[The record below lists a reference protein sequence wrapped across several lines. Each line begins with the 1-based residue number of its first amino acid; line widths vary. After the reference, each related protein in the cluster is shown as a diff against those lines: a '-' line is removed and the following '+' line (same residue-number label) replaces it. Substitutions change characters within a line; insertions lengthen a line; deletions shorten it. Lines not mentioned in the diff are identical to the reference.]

1 MTKSQVRDLFNLWN
15 DALATLDSTK
25 VADRY
30 SKCAVLLPTLSNIP
44 RNTRE
49 LLIDYF
55 NTLLLK
61 KPQAVILSGDIIIGE
76 NWCQDVGIYEF
87 TLRSSETKVRCRYT
101 FFYVF
106 EDGEWKIAHH
116 HSSKMPEEFFGNY
129 NDHVAS
135 LVSTNASV

>member
-1 MTKSQVRDLFNLWN
+1 VPIQAITRSQVRGLFNLWN
-15 DALATLDSTK
+15 DALATLDSEK

-61 KPQAVILSGDIIIGE
+61 KPQAVILSETSGSGFRIVALSATPVSKIE
-76 NWCQDVGIYEF
+76 N
-87 TLRSSETKVRCRYT
+87 L
-101 FFYVF
+101 
-106 EDGEWKIAHH
+106 
-116 HSSKMPEEFFGNY
+116 
-129 NDHVAS
+129 
-135 LVSTNASV
+135 